1 MTDEPRRRGR
11 PRVPAFEAA
20 FAEPT
25 SPLPDPGRIPDD
37 QRVMLNDWWRARL
50 DQIDLEH
57 AERIEILRTVG
68 EHPSPLFE
76 RQAREFGALGM
87 GKALAA
93 RAMGI
98 SIHNMNTYYADAYEA
113 GSASVVA
120 SVAANMLR
128 IGMSITDPSNA
139 RVGMDILSRRGGA
152 EWLPPVKKNED
163 VTNRPHDKSVIDAS
177 LLTEDERQQ
186 LRLMIERVKNGGA
199 AEPPREDEAPLDE
212 SGGLG
217 RLEQQD

>member
-1 MTDEPRRRGR
+1 MAERRGR
-11 PRVPAFEAA
+11 RPPETLEAA
-20 FAEPT
+20 FAEAV
-25 SPLPDPGRIPDD
+25 LPDPGRIPDD
-37 QRVMLNDWWRARL
+37 QREQLNQWWRERL
-50 DQIDLEH
+50 EQIDKEH
-57 AERIEILRTVG
+57 AERVETLRTVG

-76 RQAREFGALGM
+76 RQAREAGALGM
-87 GKALAA
+87 GKAPAA
-93 RAMGI
+93 RWMGV
-98 SIHNMNTYYADAYEA
+98 SIHNFNTYYADAYED

-139 RVGMDILSRRGGA
+139 RVGMDILARRGGE

-163 VTNRPHDKSVIDAS
+163 VTKKPDDKNVIDAS

-199 AEPPREDEAPLDE
+199 AEPPLEDEAPLDE

-217 RLEQQD
+217 RLEQQK